1 VDKLGI
7 LRYAQNKTL
16 GETSNWLLI
25 DASRHEGGSTSGS
38 GSSDMILYV
47 PTSLFAGALATDF
60 LYFYTINGVHDGAAE
75 GSQSNAGFEE
85 WKAFTGPGV
94 PDGGSTLLLLGS
106 ALTALGFL
114 AGRRGFAD
122 HA

>member
-1 VDKLGI
+1 M
-7 LRYAQNKTL
+7 
-16 GETSNWLLI
+16 LI
-25 DASRHEGGSTSGS
+25 DASRSEGGSTSGS

-47 PTSLFAGALATDF
+47 PTALFADAASTDF
-60 LYFYTINGVHDGAAE
+60 LYFYTINGVHN
-75 GSQSNAGFEE
+75 GSDAGFEE
-85 WKAFTGPGV
+85 WRALTGPAV

-114 AGRRGFAD
+114 AGRRGLAD